1 MKEYS
6 IGISF
11 SDWADDS
18 AKFGSLIVYIN
29 GCDNNCKGCHNLKL
43 KERSSEIFFE
53 DILTE
58 IYFKLENTPI
68 EHIIFSGGDPLSIK
82 NRELVKNLIKELK
95 EKYKIMVYS
104 GNSKEVVKE
113 LGIEGCMYFK
123 CGNYIPSLKQ
133 QSGHFGNEFRLAS
146 TNQEIIDG
154 KTFEVLSKFGIFVKS
169 C

>member
-18 AKFGSLIVYIN
+18 AKYGSLIVYIN

-43 KERSSEIFFE
+43 KERNSEIYFE

>member
-1 MKEYS
+1 M
-6 IGISF
+6 
-11 SDWADDS
+11 
-18 AKFGSLIVYIN
+18 
-29 GCDNNCKGCHNLKL
+29 NLKL
-43 KERSSEIFFE
+43 KERNSEIFFQH
-53 DILTE
+53 ILTE

>member
-43 KERSSEIFFE
+43 KERNS
-53 DILTE
+53 E
-58 IYFKLENTPI
+58 IYFEDKLENTPI
-68 EHIIFSGGDPLSIK
+68 EHINFSGGDPLSIK

-113 LGIEGCMYFK
+113 LGIEGCMYYK